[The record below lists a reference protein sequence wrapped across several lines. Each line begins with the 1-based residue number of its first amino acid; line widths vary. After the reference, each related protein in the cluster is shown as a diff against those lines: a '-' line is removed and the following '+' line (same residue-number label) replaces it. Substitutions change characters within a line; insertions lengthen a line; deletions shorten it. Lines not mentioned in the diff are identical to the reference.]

1 MSEGNPVSAP
11 VESASEPTPVV
22 RTRFSLT
29 EGDRVN
35 QVFGL
40 LGLGG
45 RRPLDL
51 LSRSL
56 LLILLTWI
64 PLAILA
70 WWQGLYSARV
80 EGSNFFADFAAYA
93 QFLFALPL
101 FVVAESIVSLNTR
114 EAAKAFF
121 SAGIIPARLAPR
133 VDALHRMV
141 ARRRRSGR
149 AELFLLAIAY
159 ALALLTI
166 GPELCLHRVVCVIG
180 ADTWHSQTLAGQVR
194 LTYAGWYAMLVAL
207 PLLNYWWLRWAWK
220 ILIWTHFLYR
230 VTRFRLLLVASHPD
244 HTGGIGF
251 ISRVQAKFGWIIF
264 AYGISNVAAVVA
276 YKVAIEGA
284 DLAVMSVWGPMV
296 GFTIGAP
303 LLFTL
308 PLFMFTKQLFRTKKR
323 ALSTYRR
330 LAMNQTRLL
339 EKHWLNIG
347 RTDADAR
354 PFDLEQQTSFG
365 QIFESIERMR
375 VVPFDFRS
383 MAQLFG
389 STLGSVATVLPLLS
403 LETPL
408 ATWLQAVASFL
419 SAFR

>member
-1 MSEGNPVSAP
+1 
-11 VESASEPTPVV
+11 
-22 RTRFSLT
+22 
-29 EGDRVN
+29 
-35 QVFGL
+35 
-40 LGLGG
+40 
-45 RRPLDL
+45 
-51 LSRSL
+51 
-56 LLILLTWI
+56 
-64 PLAILA
+64 
-70 WWQGLYSARV
+70 
-80 EGSNFFADFAAYA
+80 
-93 QFLFALPL
+93 
-101 FVVAESIVSLNTR
+101 
-114 EAAKAFF
+114 
-121 SAGIIPARLAPR
+121 
-133 VDALHRMV
+133 
-141 ARRRRSGR
+141 
-149 AELFLLAIAY
+149 
-159 ALALLTI
+159 
-166 GPELCLHRVVCVIG
+166 
-180 ADTWHSQTLAGQVR
+180 
-194 LTYAGWYAMLVAL
+194 
-207 PLLNYWWLRWAWK
+207 
-220 ILIWTHFLYR
+220 
-230 VTRFRLLLVASHPD
+230 
-244 HTGGIGF
+244 
-251 ISRVQAKFGWIIF
+251 
-264 AYGISNVAAVVA
+264 
-276 YKVAIEGA
+276 
-284 DLAVMSVWGPMV
+284 MV